1 MVLAHNQVYETYVAQ
16 CNKTEEIK
24 TLGGVM
30 NTYDAAANTICP
42 NPFEAFAAA
51 ALKAMGIT
59 KPHEE
64 LMARKG
70 WSPDVYGKCTMKKV
84 AVRLVEKTTKHGIGY
99 REYVKAER
107 CVG

>member
-1 MVLAHNQVYETYVAQ
+1 
-16 CNKTEEIK
+16 
-24 TLGGVM
+24 M

-59 KPHEE
+59 KPHDE

-70 WSPDVYGKCTMKKV
+70 WSPDDYGQPLM
-84 AVRLVEKTTKHGIGY
+84 L
-99 REYVKAER
+99 AEEGR
-107 CVG
+107 RQARGEDDE

>member
-1 MVLAHNQVYETYVAQ
+1 MIYE
-16 CNKTEEIK
+16 
-24 TLGGVM
+24 
-30 NTYDAAANTICP
+30 AAANTICP
-42 NPFEAFAAA
+42 NPFEAFAAE

>member
-1 MVLAHNQVYETYVAQ
+1 M
-16 CNKTEEIK
+16 
-24 TLGGVM
+24 M

-64 LMARKG
+64 LMAREG
-70 WSPDVYGKCTMKKV
+70 MVTRCAAAEVYDEEGRRQARGEDDK
-84 AVRLVEKTTKHGIGY
+84 
-99 REYVKAER
+99 
-107 CVG
+107 